1 MTENAEGSG
10 ETNQAVLRPAMMRRL
25 RRRVT
30 GAGALLLPAVPG
42 LIDHYVEKLLA
53 AFALHERPFNADDA
67 AVLRGHLERHLASAW
82 AKSPYAKL
90 LVQFE
95 TEEPPRDGINYKI
108 QPQIVSVA
116 DEYDKWVGTRPQPFF
131 GPLPDAKVLHAA
143 RSLGEPGKVRVL
155 DVGAADGRNTLP
167 LAREGF
173 QTDAV
178 ELSPKFAELLRAGL
192 GKEKLEGRVFVGDF
206 MDPALGVP
214 EGHYDLVVFA
224 GVLVAHVRERAHL
237 TSALATA
244 AKALTPGGLI
254 VFNLFVTADGFVPDQ
269 LTNQLGEV
277 FWTVFFQSEELAEIV
292 ASLGLELVENVS
304 YLDYAKQHQPE
315 FWPPTD
321 YFAEYVDGIDLF
333 DLPPGRPPL
342 RLRWLTCRKR

>member
-1 MTENAEGSG
+1 MNEDSEESG

-25 RRRVT
+25 RRRVS
-30 GAGALLLPAVPG
+30 GAGAMLLPAVPS
-42 LIDHYVEKLLA
+42 LLDHYVEKLLA

-67 AVLRGHLERHLASAW
+67 AVLRGHLEHHLTIAW
-82 AKSPYAKL
+82 EKSPYSKL

-95 TEEPPRDGINYKI
+95 TEAPPKDGINYKI
-108 QPQIVSVA
+108 QRQLVSVA
-116 DEYDKWVGTRPQPFF
+116 DEYDSWVETRPKPFF
-131 GPLPDAKVLHAA
+131 GALPDAKVLHVA
-143 RSLGEPGKVRVL
+143 RSLGEPRSVRVL
-155 DVGAADGRNTLP
+155 DVGAAEGRNTLP

-178 ELSPKFAELLRAGL
+178 ELSPKFAELLRTSL
-192 GKEKLEGRVFVGDF
+192 SEEQLEGRVFVGDF

-224 GVLVAHVRERAHL
+224 GVLVAHVRDRAHL
-237 TSALATA
+237 TAALAAGT
-244 AKALTPGGLI
+244 KALVPGGVLL
-254 VFNLFVTADGFVPDQ
+254 FNLFVTAEGFIPDQ

-277 FWTVFFQSEELAEIV
+277 FWTVFFQAEELAQV
-292 ASLGLELVENVS
+292 VSSVGLELVENIP

-342 RLRWLTCRKR
+342 RLRWVTCRKS